1 MEFYNKMAEIKEKA
15 KEYKKNLSTS
25 AYLLWWLYFEVYYIL
40 YHIIPLLETAQC
52 FNFLLCLS
60 KRLRSPRLKLI
71 NPIVEQKLLCK
82 RTFVPIIGRYIKKKS
97 DIRQRLHEFQCIGGR
112 GIFVCVFCFCFKF
125 VSLFVSFV
133 FYFFLL
139 WLRIK

>member
-1 MEFYNKMAEIKEKA
+1 MLNNHFLWSPISLPTDWGSVGRHHIHYYFFHQSSCSYTSLVCLAQFWNLWNSTTKWRKLRK
-15 KEYKKNLSTS
+15 KRKNTKKNLSTS

-60 KRLRSPRLKLI
+60 KRLRNPRLKLI

-82 RTFVPIIGRYIKKKS
+82 RTFVPIIGR
-97 DIRQRLHEFQCIGGR
+97 
-112 GIFVCVFCFCFKF
+112 
-125 VSLFVSFV
+125 
-133 FYFFLL
+133 
-139 WLRIK
+139 